1 MQEQT
6 YPSQRPDAAPLPAN
20 DDERAR
26 DEWKRQLDRM
36 LDEYRIRFVLRKD
49 SRGEILSG
57 TEFDG
62 G

>member
-6 YPSQRPDAAPLPAN
+6 YPSQRPDAAPLSVS

-26 DEWKRQLDRM
+26 DEWKQQLDRM
-36 LDEYRIRFVLRKD
+36 LDEYRVRFVLHKD
-49 SRGEILSG
+49 PRAEILSG
-57 TEFDG
+57 SVFDG